1 MDPIDNNA
9 NIKPSRAGGDA
20 RTSTVDQAGRSSQAS
35 AGKPVVEADAV
46 TITRMAEDMLQL
58 ETQLASVPD
67 ANMERVE
74 QLRAAI
80 SDGSYRVD
88 LEQIVSNL
96 LQAEQDLS

>member
-20 RTSTVDQAGRSSQAS
+20 RTGGVERAGRSGATSS
-35 AGKPVVEADAV
+35 KPVVEADAV
-46 TITRMAEDMLQL
+46 TITRMASDMLQL
-58 ETQLASVPD
+58 ENQLADVPD

-80 SDGSYRVD
+80 SDGSYKVD
-88 LEQIVSNL
+88 LERIVNNL